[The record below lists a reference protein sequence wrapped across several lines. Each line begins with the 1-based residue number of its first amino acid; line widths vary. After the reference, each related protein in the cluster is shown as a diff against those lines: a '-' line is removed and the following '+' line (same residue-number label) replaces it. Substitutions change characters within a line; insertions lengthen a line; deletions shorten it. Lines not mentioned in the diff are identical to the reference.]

1 MSTENH
7 PPETQEIPAG
17 IVAVPPPEHRHNI
30 RRKRLEEELHEAEQR
45 HNAFLSS
52 RLPLVV
58 VLLALEGAL
67 AEVIFGHPT
76 VSDVLSRINSPL
88 FVLAL
93 GHPMEGL
100 ISWPWSMIVSTV
112 LRIVPFWLLTLA
124 IVVPLY
130 YFRVRERLRRAR
142 EDLKNHEEQVQRER
156 RSTPVGLLGYLQE
169 KARRLCHET
178 ARVFLDNP
186 KGYEKAKK
194 WRKNAEHILDQAAQH
209 GPQAANL
216 GEAQFLITSIY
227 ECIVREEGELR
238 AQRKWRYIVIG
249 IIFVYIAG
257 LVGIALANAGRSN
270 EPVPVFGVPLSV
282 AMWGAAGSLAAIL
295 YRFYNQEERVRL
307 DFEVRWLIA
316 RPVIGIIMGAVV
328 YLAMKAG
335 LFLLTATPQSDTGP
349 AAPAS
354 QLGVYW
360 LIAFIAGFSDKFY
373 IKIINLLVEGAVG
386 LRG

>member
-1 MSTENH
+1 MSVENH

-17 IVAVPPPEHRHNI
+17 IVAVPPPEHRQYI
-30 RRKRLEEELHEAEQR
+30 LEEERDEAEQR

-67 AEVIFGHPT
+67 AEVIFSYLT

-100 ISWPWSMIVSTV
+100 ISWPWSMIVGIV
-112 LRIVPFWLLTLA
+112 LRIVPFGLLTLD

-130 YFRVRERLRRAR
+130 YFRVRIPLRRAR
-142 EDLKNHEEQVQRER
+142 EDLKNHEELVQRER

-186 KGYEKAKK
+186 KGYKKVKK
-194 WRKNAEHILDQAAQH
+194 WRKNAESLLDHAAQQDT
-209 GPQAANL
+209 PEAATL

-282 AMWGAAGSLAAIL
+282 ALWGAAGSLAAIL

-373 IKIINLLVEGAVG
+373 IKIINLLVERAVG
-386 LRG
+386 PEAEES